1 MSTQRKLIRHAVRD
15 VLNATPSLA
24 GRVKASRMYP
34 VAAKN
39 CPVVLVYTERDPAT
53 KSNDFLQKRELQLK
67 IVVIV
72 QADVDADDALD
83 DLCEAI
89 EAQIEAQM
97 NGSAGPVGQ
106 LASLADGAQY
116 VDTVLTYQGE
126 DGRADFAHAEM
137 QFTISYY
144 HEPSQAFD
152 NLGQVNVQIDMAN
165 PRNDPPDPHTPDGQV
180 DARAAIVLPAGP

>member
-1 MSTQRKLIRHAVRD
+1 MSTQRKLVRHAVRD
-15 VLNATPSLA
+15 VLNAAPPLA

-53 KSNDFLQKRELQLK
+53 KVNDFVQKRELQLR

-83 DLCEAI
+83 DLCEVI

-97 NGSAGPVGQ
+97 NGGTGPGAQ
-106 LASLADGAQY
+106 LASLADSVQY
-116 VDTVLTYQGE
+116 VDTALTYQGE

-137 QFTISYY
+137 LFTISYQ
-144 HEPSQAFD
+144 HVPAPVFD
-152 NLGQVNVQIDMAN
+152 DLGQVNVQIDMSN
-165 PRNDPPDPHTPDGQV
+165 PRNDPPAPHTPDGQV
-180 DARAAIVLPAGP
+180 DARAAIVLPIGP

>member
-15 VLNATPSLA
+15 VLNAAPSLF

-53 KSNDFLQKRELQLK
+53 KTNDFMQKRELQLK

-89 EAQIEAQM
+89 EAQVEAQM
-97 NGSAGPVGQ
+97 NGGSGPVGQ
-106 LASLADGAQY
+106 LANLAESAQY
-116 VDTVLTYQGE
+116 VDTVLSYQGD
-126 DGRADFAHAEM
+126 DGRADFVHAEM
-137 QFTISYY
+137 QYSIAYCHHPAT
-144 HEPSQAFD
+144 QFD
-152 NLGQVNVQIDMAN
+152 DLAEVSVTIDMAS

-180 DARAAIVLPAGP
+180 DARADIVFPAVS